1 MFLDYGSNLSVHQN
15 EIAVKE
21 RTLFH
26 PRSANGEGRTIGARH
41 RKCFY
46 FGDGVGS
53 KGGFADQILRIVASD
68 EHFRQRHQVRA
79 CIFAGLPNLTGF
91 GSIAGQIPNRRVQ
104 LRQCYAK
111 NITHKVSCTAFFQD
125 LATYSL
131 KNTTQRRNAQIFCQF
146 L

>member
-21 RTLFH
+21 RALFH
-26 PRSANGEGRTIGARH
+26 PRSANGESRTIGAGH
-41 RKCFY
+41 RKRFY

-53 KGGFADQILRIVASD
+53 KGGFADQILRIVSSD

-91 GSIAGQIPNRRVQ
+91 GSVTGQIPNGRVQ

-111 NITHKVSCTAFFQD
+111 NITHQLSCTSSLDD
-125 LATYSL
+125 LATYSPR
-131 KNTTQRRNAQIFCQF
+131 KSTQRQNARARH
-146 L
+146 LLL

>member
-21 RTLFH
+21 RVLFY
-26 PRSANGEGRTIGARH
+26 PRSANGEGGTIGALH
-41 RKCFY
+41 RKRFY

-79 CIFAGLPNLTGF
+79 CILACLPNLTSF
-91 GSIAGQIPNRRVQ
+91 GSVTHQIPDCRVQ

-111 NITHKVSCTAFFQD
+111 NITHKVSCTASFQD
-125 LATYSL
+125 LATYSQ